1 MNTPFNVIFSYMKYT
16 NVPSYSTAI
25 SWGCHQVY
33 EFEDDVNGITK
44 AFAITRNE
52 WEEMKR

>member
-1 MNTPFNVIFSYMKYT
+1 MNTPFNIIFSYMKYT